1 MSDDRMAPPPG
12 GRRVYLGRLPPN
24 TEKKDVEDFFAP
36 IGFTD
41 CRIMGHFGFVEFGS
55 PEDADDAVAH
65 NARKP
70 MLGAD
75 IIVEKAKENSRP
87 RREPGGYDSYGGPPP
102 PRRGP
107 APGRGVRLTIRG
119 LSPDVSWQ
127 DLKDF
132 GREGGAVIFADVNR
146 AGEGVLEYA
155 SLGEAEQAMDRLST
169 QTVRGGKVDIIIDDA
184 PPRGGPPPRD
194 YDRGYDRGGRGDDR
208 GGYGGR
214 DSYRDRRSPPPRRD
228 YGGRYDDRERDRDYR
243 DRSPRRDRD
252 RSPPPRSRDYDRR
265 SPPPPSRERDLPPP
279 RRGDD
284 RDYR

>member
-36 IGFTD
+36 IQFTD

-169 QTVRGGKVDIIIDDA
+169 QTIRGGKVDIIIDDA
-184 PPRGGPPPRD
+184 PPRGG
-194 YDRGYDRGGRGDDR
+194 
-208 GGYGGR
+208 
-214 DSYRDRRSPPPRRD
+214 PPPRRD

>member
-1 MSDDRMAPPPG
+1 MRVVPSSLLMSTVLERGEFMSASLEAITSIADLG
-12 GRRVYLGRLPPN
+12 YL
-24 TEKKDVEDFFAP
+24 A
-36 IGFTD
+36 
-41 CRIMGHFGFVEFGS
+41 S
-55 PEDADDAVAH
+55 S
-65 NARKP
+65 
-70 MLGAD
+70 
-75 IIVEKAKENSRP
+75 SR
-87 RREPGGYDSYGGPPP
+87 S
-102 PRRGP
+102 
-107 APGRGVRLTIRG
+107 
-119 LSPDVSWQ
+119 
-127 DLKDF
+127 
-132 GREGGAVIFADVNR
+132 
-146 AGEGVLEYA
+146 VLEYA

-169 QTVRGGKVDIIIDDA
+169 QTIRGAKVDIIIDDVSLKQTVMISPCIFSPLWYMSLQA

-214 DSYRDRRSPPPRRD
+214 DSYRDRRSPPRRD

-284 RDYR
+284 RE